1 MRPALLAVVA
11 FLPSIAA
18 GAGVHVSGGLDGRLR
33 LRDGNAKAVLEG
45 AFLNARKVFR
55 DEQGDRVIAVAQ
67 ADADDNFERIRPY
80 QTYLQYKG
88 ALGRWNL
95 RAGHYLLPFGL
106 LAYYDTERLLLRT
119 IEYANLGIKLDT
131 GIQTLGYWGSWD
143 YAVSVSE
150 GMGRRRLSDADGNK
164 VVTGRIGWW
173 SDETRVGLSA
183 MSGDVLP
190 AEEVTH
196 AATIRRTR
204 RAALDASIPW
214 EQWTA
219 RAELAGGTDDGRD
232 VGGGF
237 LGLDAALHPDLE
249 ANMKYS
255 HWERAGSST
264 DSVGAG
270 LSYRFRPG
278 LFFRIADEQEF
289 AERRA
294 NTVTGQVY
302 YEFSKTLF

>member
-1 MRPALLAVVA
+1 MRPALFALLA
-11 FLPSIAA
+11 LPSLAA
-18 GAGVHVSGGLDGRLR
+18 GAGLQLSGGLDGRLR
-33 LRDGNAKAVLEG
+33 VRSGDTKAVLEG
-45 AFLNARKVFR
+45 AFFNARKVFK

-67 ADADDNFERIRPY
+67 LDADDNFERIRPY

-95 RAGHYLLPFGL
+95 RAGHYILPFGL
-106 LAYYDTERLLLRT
+106 LAYYDTERLLLQT

-131 GIQTLGYWGSWD
+131 GVQALGYWRSWD

-150 GMGRRRLSDADGNK
+150 GVGDRRFTDVDGNK
-164 VVTGRIGWW
+164 VVGGRIGWS
-173 SDETRVGLSA
+173 SDDTRIGLSA
-183 MSGDVLP
+183 IAGDVLL
-190 AEEVTH
+190 AEQVTRTF
-196 AATIRRTR
+196 TIRRTR

-214 EQWTA
+214 ERWTA
-219 RAELAGGTDDGRD
+219 RAELSGGADDGRD

-255 HWERAGSST
+255 HWERGAQAA
-264 DSVGAG
+264 DSAGAG
-270 LSYRFRPG
+270 LSYRVRPG
-278 LFFRIADEQEF
+278 LFLRIAGEHDFQG
-289 AERRA
+289 RRT
-294 NTVTGQVY
+294 NTLSAQAY

>member
-1 MRPALLAVVA
+1 MRAAMLAMFA
-11 FLPSIAA
+11 CLPSVAA
-18 GAGVHVSGGLDGRLR
+18 GAGLQVSGGLDGRLR
-33 LRDGNAKAVLEG
+33 LRGDDAKAVLEG
-45 AFLNARKVFR
+45 AFLNARKVFG

-106 LAYYDTERLLLRT
+106 LAYYDTERLLLQT
-119 IEYANLGIKLDT
+119 IEYANFGIKLDT
-131 GIQTLGYWGSWD
+131 GVQALGYWDSWD

-150 GMGRRRLSDADGNK
+150 GVGRRRLSDVDGNK
-164 VVTGRIGWW
+164 VVGVRLGWS
-173 SDETRVGLSA
+173 SDETRIGLSGLA
-183 MSGDVLP
+183 GDVLL
-190 AEEVTH
+190 AEEVTRS
-196 AATIRRTR
+196 ATIRRTK
-204 RAALDASIPW
+204 RAALDAAVPW
-214 EQWTA
+214 ERWTA
-219 RAELAGGTDDGRD
+219 RAELSGGTDDGRD

-249 ANMKYS
+249 ANMKYA
-255 HWERAGSST
+255 HWERSGAST
-264 DSVGAG
+264 NSAGAG

-278 LFFRIADEQEF
+278 LFLRAADEQEF
-289 AERRA
+289 HGRRS
-294 NTVTGQVY
+294 NTLSAQVY